1 MERGEYMNSPR
12 FHDRLKSK
20 VDAYAHAVYQM
31 TKAFPRHERF
41 GLTSQL
47 NRSAISVALNYIE
60 GFARSR
66 KLPYIQFLE
75 ISYGSLKESR
85 YLLSFCYK
93 ENLMDEIVFS
103 KIDALAD
110 DIGSMLWILIERKKQ
125 DS

>member
-1 MERGEYMNSPR
+1 MERGEYMDSSR

-20 VDAYAHAVYQM
+20 VDAYAHSVYQI
-31 TKAFPRHERF
+31 TKAFPKHERY

-47 NRSAISVALNYIE
+47 NRSAVSVALNYIE
-60 GFARSR
+60 GFARNR

-85 YLLSFCYK
+85 YLLSFCHK
-93 ENLMDEIVFS
+93 ENMMDQVTFS
-103 KIDALAD
+103 NIDALAD
-110 DIGSMLWILIERKKQ
+110 DIGSMLWKLIELKKQ